1 MQVYFSWNSSDLD
14 FSLGLGLSLVCGTW
28 GKICVFFPLNYKKS
42 LNCAT
47 WTRNC
52 KKTSYETKSCSYFVH
67 SFILLKRAFVLRLTT
82 QMSSIRATILFSLLS
97 AYQILSL
104 GSVLILSN
112 SWLESVGL
120 RWFIFSAS
128 VYVAHVVDGTERDEN
143 ERKEGQPL
151 STS

>member
-1 MQVYFSWNSSDLD
+1 MRVYFSWNSSDLD
-14 FSLGLGLSLVCGTW
+14 FSLGLGLVCETG
-28 GKICVFFPLNYKKS
+28 GKSVFFFLWITKKS
-42 LNCAT
+42 ELCDV
-47 WTRNC
+47 

-67 SFILLKRAFVLRLTT
+67 SFILFKRAFVLRLTT

-128 VYVAHVVDGTERDEN
+128 VYVAQVVDGTERDEN

>member
-1 MQVYFSWNSSDLD
+1 
-14 FSLGLGLSLVCGTW
+14 
-28 GKICVFFPLNYKKS
+28 
-42 LNCAT
+42 
-47 WTRNC
+47 
-52 KKTSYETKSCSYFVH
+52 
-67 SFILLKRAFVLRLTT
+67 
-82 QMSSIRATILFSLLS
+82 MSSFRATILFSLLS